1 MRVLLIGGNGF
12 IGSHLAERL
21 RGMGHRPTVL
31 DPGPPREDVDWRDID
46 YVRAG
51 WTDADALDRALRA
64 NVVVVHLASSTV
76 PSTANADPAAD
87 VAGNL
92 LGTLSL
98 LEAMRRHGRR
108 RIVFFS
114 SGGTVYGN
122 PERLPVDEAHA
133 LRPIGSYGI
142 VKAAVEGY
150 LRMYAQSGDIEPLI
164 LRPSNPYG
172 PRQSLVGAQGFVATV
187 MARLRDGGSLRLWG
201 DGGHVRDY
209 IYIDD
214 LVALAARAAVGD
226 VCGVF
231 NVGSGVGR
239 TLNEVRATVEA
250 VAGRALDVES
260 LPARPFDVRE
270 IVLDIAAARARFDW
284 APEVD
289 LAQGV
294 ERTWRWLEARN
305 GNGRQA

>member
-21 RGMGHRPTVL
+21 RAMGHHPSVL
-31 DPGPPREDVDWRDID
+31 DPGSPRGDVDWHGID
-46 YVRAG
+46 YMRAA
-51 WTDADALDRALRA
+51 WTDADALDAALRSCET
-64 NVVVVHLASSTV
+64 VVHLASSTV

-87 VAGNL
+87 VGANL
-92 LGTLSL
+92 LGTLAL
-98 LEAMRRHGRR
+98 LDAMRRHGRR

-150 LRMYAQSGDIEPLI
+150 LRMYAQAGEIEPLI

-187 MARLRDGGSLRLWG
+187 MARLRDGGTLRLWG
-201 DGGHVRDY
+201 DGSHVRDY
-209 IYIDD
+209 LYIDD
-214 LVALAARAAVGD
+214 LVALAAQAAVSD

-231 NVGSGVGR
+231 NVGSGVGHS
-239 TLNEVRATVEA
+239 LNAVRASIEA
-250 VAGRALDVES
+250 VAGRALTVES

-270 IVLDIAAARARFDW
+270 IVLDIAAARTCFDW

-289 LAQGV
+289 MAQGV
-294 ERTWRWLEARN
+294 ERMWRWLEDRN
-305 GNGRQA
+305 GNGTQA

>member
-21 RGMGHRPTVL
+21 RDMGHRPSVL
-31 DPGPPREDVDWRDID
+31 DPGSPRDDVDWRDID
-46 YVRAG
+46 YVRAA
-51 WTDADALDRALRA
+51 WTDGDALDAALQSCDI
-64 NVVVVHLASSTV
+64 VVHLASSTV

-87 VAGNL
+87 IGANL
-92 LGTLSL
+92 LGTLAL
-98 LEAMRRHGRR
+98 LDAMRRRGRR

-150 LRMYAQSGDIEPLI
+150 LRMYAQSGEIEPLI

-187 MARLRDGGSLRLWG
+187 MARLRDGGALRLWG

-209 IYIDD
+209 LYIDD
-214 LVALAARAAVGD
+214 LVAFAAQATVSD

-231 NVGSGVGR
+231 NVGSGIGHSLNAVRASIENVAGR
-239 TLNEVRATVEA
+239 TLA
-250 VAGRALDVES
+250 VES
-260 LPARPFDVRE
+260 LPSRPFDVRE
-270 IVLDIAAARARFDW
+270 IVLDITAARTRFGW
-284 APEVD
+284 TPEVD
-289 LAQGV
+289 MVQGV
-294 ERTWRWLEARN
+294 ERMWRWLEDRN
-305 GNGRQA
+305 GNGKQA